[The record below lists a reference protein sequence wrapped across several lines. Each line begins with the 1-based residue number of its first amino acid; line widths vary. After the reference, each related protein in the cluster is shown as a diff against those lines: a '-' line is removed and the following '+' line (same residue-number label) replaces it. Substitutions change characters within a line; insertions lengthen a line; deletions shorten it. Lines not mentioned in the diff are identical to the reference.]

1 MSDRPWRE
9 YTWSSMPDEDR
20 TRILT
25 RSNHKVFDPELLRSV
40 GEILED
46 VRVDGDAACSRA
58 LARFDGCDVPPDR
71 LRVSE
76 AEIAAAPGQVPEPV
90 REAIR
95 YGIESLRRFHARQTR
110 EREWEEEIR
119 PGLVVGEKLTPV
131 TRAAVFV
138 PSGKASYPSVM
149 MQLGTPAVVAGVP
162 EIAVI
167 VPPAPGGA
175 GEVDPAVLFA
185 ASELG
190 ITEIHRANGPAG
202 IAAAAFGTESVRPV
216 RMIVGPGSPAVTA
229 AQILVQTH
237 GVVTNMLLGPSES
250 LVIADDG
257 ADPEFIAS
265 DILNEAEH
273 GPDSASLLVT
283 PSRALADA
291 LVAIVERRLADLP
304 EPRRSYARSSL
315 TGYGGVILVDD
326 LAQAAEVANAHA
338 PEHMV
343 VDVRDP
349 DALLPLLVNAGEIL
363 VGPWT
368 PISAA
373 NFAVGVPAALP
384 TGGFAQVSSAITA
397 HTFLK
402 ATSIARASRDALAD
416 MAGCV
421 LPLCD
426 HEGFPGHAASYRA
439 RGVGG

>member
-1 MSDRPWRE
+1 MSRLWRE
-9 YTWSSMPDEDR
+9 YTWATMGPVDR
-20 TRILT
+20 RRIMA
-25 RSNHKVFDPELLRSV
+25 RSNGKVFDPALLASV
-40 GEILED
+40 AEILED
-46 VRVDGDAACSRA
+46 VRANGDAACSRL
-58 LARFDGCDVPPDR
+58 LARFDGCEVPPDG
-71 LRVSE
+71 LRVSSE
-76 AEIAAAPGQVPEPV
+76 EIEAAPGQVPEPV

-95 YGIESLRRFHARQTR
+95 YGIESLRRFHTHQTR
-110 EREWEEEIR
+110 EREWQQEIR
-119 PGLVVGEKLTPV
+119 PGLVVGERLTPV
-131 TRAAVFV
+131 TRVGLFV

-167 VPPAPGGA
+167 VPPAPGGT
-175 GEVDPAVLFA
+175 GQVDPAVLFA
-185 ASELG
+185 AAELG

-202 IAAAAFGTESVRPV
+202 IAAAAFGTESLAPV

-229 AQILVQTH
+229 AQLLVQTH

-250 LVIADDG
+250 MVIADEH
-257 ADPEFIAS
+257 ANPVFIAA

-283 PSRALADA
+283 PSRAL
-291 LVAIVERRLADLP
+291 VAAVAREAETLLAALP
-304 EPRRSYARSSL
+304 EPRRGFARSSL
-315 TGYGGVILVDD
+315 TGYGGVIVVDD
-326 LAQAAEVANAHA
+326 LAQAAEVANTHA

-343 VDVRDP
+343 VDVADP
-349 DALLPLLVNAGEIL
+349 EALLPLLVNAGEIL

-373 NFAVGVPAALP
+373 NFAAGVPAALP
-384 TGGFAQVSSAITA
+384 TGGFAKVSSAITA

-402 ATSIARASRDALAD
+402 ATSIARASREALAD

-421 LPLCD
+421 LPLCE
-426 HEGFPGHAASYRA
+426 HEGFPGHAASYRV